1 MWLII
6 CGMKPGFLF
15 SKLKTQVLFET
26 LADTEANIVVIS
38 ISLFKSQIT
47 SMTYGQLVYKSMSL
61 GTVDASEREMV
72 LLMVGDTAL

>member
-1 MWLII
+1 
-6 CGMKPGFLF
+6 MKPGFLF
-15 SKLKTQVLFET
+15 SKLKSQVLFET

-47 SMTYGQLVYKSMSL
+47 SMTYGQLVYTSMSL

-72 LLMVGDTAL
+72 LLMGGDTAL